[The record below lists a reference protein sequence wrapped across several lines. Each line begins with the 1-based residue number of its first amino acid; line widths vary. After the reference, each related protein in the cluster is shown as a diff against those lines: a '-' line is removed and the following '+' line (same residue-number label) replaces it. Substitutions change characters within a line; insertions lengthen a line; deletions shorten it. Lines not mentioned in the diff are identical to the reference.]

1 MFVFL
6 PCTLEK
12 SAKCEEQFNSKIAL
26 SVSILKLSRKP
37 LSYVK
42 LSIMAS
48 ELLRKAISTTEP
60 RVSNVFIRAVDRAN
74 TVDITIA
81 YNIEG
86 IVDQQNLEVSV
97 SRVR

>member
-12 SAKCEEQFNSKIAL
+12 SAKCEEQFSSKIAL

-48 ELLRKAISTTEP
+48 ELLRKAISIFTLSLLTTLF
-60 RVSNVFIRAVDRAN
+60 R
-74 TVDITIA
+74 TMDIKALSAPDNSI
-81 YNIEG
+81 
-86 IVDQQNLEVSV
+86 
-97 SRVR
+97 